1 MPYELKITLLES
13 EPAIWRRVLID
24 PDMSFEELH
33 FTVQAAMGWEVS
45 HLFAFRRRGFETYIT
60 AMMGDMLE
68 DDAEEASEVKVSEW
82 LKQKGDKVLYEYD
95 FGDGWMHDIVLD
107 KIVEGEIPET
117 PRCLAGEC
125 ACPPE
130 DCGGIGGYYNLVEA
144 INDPKHAEH
153 KEMREWIGMP
163 RGEKWDVTEFVL
175 EEANERIAEYLSIEW
190 FEDDE
195 ADED

>member
-13 EPAIWRRVLID
+13 EPTIWRRVLID
-24 PDMSFEELH
+24 PEMSFEELH

-82 LKQKGDKVLYEYD
+82 LQQKGDKVLYEYD

-107 KIVEGEIPET
+107 KIVEGETPET

-153 KEMREWIGMP
+153 KEMREWMGMS
-163 RGEKWDVTEFVL
+163 RGEKWEVTEFDL
-175 EEANERIAEYLSIEW
+175 EEANERIEEYLSIEW

-195 ADED
+195 AEED